1 MPRIRLSPSASVT
14 PTERG
19 VVLRSD
25 LGSFEISG
33 ADVRAFLEA
42 MVPLLDGSRDRG
54 AVAEALDQFS
64 RRSVLAF
71 LDLLEE
77 KGLVETAPDAGELRE
92 RWRGQDEFF
101 RRWSRSPEEMARRLA
116 ESRVLI
122 AGLSPWGRAAAA
134 ELAAS
139 GVGTIDVIDGD
150 DLGDQSGGDPREA
163 LVRSLA
169 EAAPWCRVTASPLA
183 WTHDG
188 ELALDAGAPL
198 HLVIGAT
205 PGGEARVLRA
215 LARFAH
221 ALGAVSL
228 YGDLD
233 GASGIIGPV
242 VVPGKTAC
250 WSCVREPAL
259 LRYGPPAPAADQ
271 DRRRDAAPC
280 STMASLLGHLIALEA
295 LKQLTHYATSG
306 LTGRVLVQDFVTL
319 ETTFFTVLRIPEC
332 PICGSSKGSAPPAR

>member
-1 MPRIRLSPSASVT
+1 
-14 PTERG
+14 

-42 MVPLLDGSRDRG
+42 MVPLLDGSRDRD

-64 RRSVLAF
+64 RRSVLVF

-77 KGLVETAPDAGELRE
+77 RGLIEAAPEAHELRE

-101 RRWSRSPEEMARRLA
+101 RKWSRSPEEMARRLA
-116 ESRVLI
+116 ESRVLV
-122 AGLSPWGRAAAA
+122 AGLSPWGWAAVE
-134 ELAAS
+134 ELAAA
-139 GVGTIDVIDGD
+139 GVGRIDVIDGED
-150 DLGDQSGGDPREA
+150 PVDQGGSDPREA
-163 LVRSLA
+163 AARSLA
-169 EAAPWCRVTASPLA
+169 DAAPWCRITAAPVA
-183 WTHDG
+183 WTSDG
-188 ELALDAGAPL
+188 ELALGADAPI

-205 PGGEARVLRA
+205 PGSEGGVLRA

-221 ALGAVSL
+221 AIRAVSL

-233 GASGIIGPV
+233 GSSGIVGPV

-250 WSCVREPAL
+250 WSCAREPPL
-259 LRYGPPAPAADQ
+259 FRYGSPAPAAGQ
-271 DRRRDAAPC
+271 DRRRDAAPA
-280 STMASLLGHLIALEA
+280 STMTSLLGHLIALEA
-295 LKQLTHYATSG
+295 LKQLTRYAPSV
-306 LTGRVLVQDFVTL
+306 LNGRVLVQDFMSQ

-332 PICGSSKGSAPPAR
+332 TICGPGRGRAARPLNESPAGPR

>member
-25 LGSFEISG
+25 LGSFEIGG

-42 MVPLLDGSRDRG
+42 MVPLLDGSRDRD

-64 RRSVLAF
+64 PRSVLAF

-77 KGLVETAPDAGELRE
+77 KGLVEAAPDAGEDRP

-101 RRWSRSPEEMARRLA
+101 RKWSRSPEAMARRLA

-122 AGLSPWGRAAAA
+122 AGLSPWGRAAAV

-139 GVGTIDVIDGD
+139 GVGNIDVIDGEGPD
-150 DLGDQSGGDPREA
+150 DLVGGDPRGA
-163 LVRSLA
+163 FVRSLT
-169 EAAPWCRVTASPLA
+169 EAAPWCRVTAAPIT
-183 WTHDG
+183 WTRDG
-188 ELALDAGAPL
+188 AIAIDAGDPV
-198 HLVIGAT
+198 HLVIGAA
-205 PGGEARVLRA
+205 PGDEARVLRG
-215 LARFAH
+215 LARFADTI
-221 ALGAVSL
+221 GAVSL

-233 GASGIIGPV
+233 GSSGIVGPV

-259 LRYGPPAPAADQ
+259 LRYGAPAPAAGR
-271 DRRRDAAPC
+271 DRRSDDAPS
-280 STMASLLGHLIALEA
+280 STMSSLLGHLIALEA
-295 LKQLTHYATSG
+295 LKQLTRYAPSR
-306 LTGRVLVQDFVTL
+306 LVGRVLVQDFVSL
-319 ETTFFTVLRIPEC
+319 ETTFFTVLRIPGC
-332 PICGSSKGSAPPAR
+332 AICGTGKGRAPPAR